1 MGSCKGRGGVLRGLF
16 LIACTSGVVIV
27 SCTANP
33 LTAKE
38 KQMSADIYYEE
49 WGATYGEN
57 GV

>member
-1 MGSCKGRGGVLRGLF
+1 MGKGRGGVLRGLF

-49 WGATYGEN
+49 WGVTDGEN